1 MNLYRILGIAFF
13 TSALMTSGCGSA
25 KTPYA
30 EMGYMMNDAL
40 SVTVGSPMMSWEV
53 GERNAHLKIHGS
65 RYELIYSGIAH
76 DVVQVAY
83 REYFINQVVGQAP
96 MIRSA
101 FGQNLQY
108 DITQSRTITFQ
119 DIRIEVIAADQEK
132 IDYRIL
138 TEPDAVIRTR
148 VTMTEK
154 AVARAKDRADS
165 RARGGRPS
173 AR

>member
-1 MNLYRILGIAFF
+1 
-13 TSALMTSGCGSA
+13 
-25 KTPYA
+25 
-30 EMGYMMNDAL
+30 
-40 SVTVGSPMMSWEV
+40 
-53 GERNAHLKIHGS
+53 
-65 RYELIYSGIAH
+65 
-76 DVVQVAY
+76 
-83 REYFINQVVGQAP
+83 
-96 MIRSA
+96 
-101 FGQNLQY
+101 LQY

>member
-1 MNLYRILGIAFF
+1 MNLYRILGIVFF
-13 TSALMTSGCGSA
+13 ASALMTSGCGSA
-25 KTPYA
+25 RTPYV

-53 GERNAHLKIHGS
+53 GERNPVYNRKIQGF
-65 RYELIYSGIAH
+65 RRELIYSGIAH

-83 REYFINQVVGQAP
+83 REYQINQVVGQAP
-96 MIRSA
+96 IIRPA

-108 DITQSRTITFQ
+108 DITKSRTITFQ
-119 DIRIEVIAADQEK
+119 DVEIEVLAADQER
-132 IDYRIL
+132 IEYRIL

-148 VTMTEK
+148 AMMTEK
-154 AVARAKDRADS
+154 AVARSKS
-165 RARGGRPS
+165 SSRGGRPS